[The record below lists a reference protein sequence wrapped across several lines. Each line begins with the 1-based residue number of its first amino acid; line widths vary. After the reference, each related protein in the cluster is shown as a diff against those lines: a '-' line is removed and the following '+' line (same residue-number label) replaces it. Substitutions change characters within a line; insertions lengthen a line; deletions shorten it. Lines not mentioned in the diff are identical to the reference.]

1 MRDAGKLEKV
11 TLTHK
16 EIFERYLYVG
26 AISRDPGAVAAMF
39 TEDGVYEAPLV
50 PDGHR
55 LPRRLAGRD
64 AIRAGIGA
72 FHQELPSGGTVDAG
86 QSRLVLHE
94 TADADVFI
102 AELDAVLDH
111 PGGRREPV
119 SLVQIFRIRD
129 GRIAM
134 LRDYFTL

>member
-1 MRDAGKLEKV
+1 M
-11 TLTHK
+11 TLTHR
-16 EIFERYLYVG
+16 EIFERYMCAG
-26 AISRDPGAVAAMF
+26 AISRDPGAVAALF

-50 PDGHR
+50 PGAHR

-64 AIRAGIGA
+64 AIRAGMSA
-72 FHQELPSGGTVDAG
+72 FHRELASGGTVNAG

-111 PGGRREPV
+111 PRGRREPV
-119 SLVQIFRIRD
+119 SLVQIFRVRD
-129 GRIAM
+129 GLIAM